1 MRKLDVGLL
10 KKRIESRI
18 NADVNNKT
26 VGGALVQ
33 VMQDDK
39 VLYMGAFG
47 SITPDGTDIV
57 PHDTMFRMASMTKP
71 ITAAAILIL
80 AGKGKLKIDDPI
92 DNYLPQYSDMN
103 IGKVTESGNIMITGK
118 AQGKIRILHL
128 LTHSSGVGTLS
139 LGDLTYAEMNSEQ
152 KSTLKGIVNYFS
164 QMPLAFEPFTREFYS
179 PFVAFDILARIVEIV
194 SGLKYDEFL
203 KKELF
208 TPLGMKDT
216 TFTPTDEQWGRMIAM
231 HDYKDGKSLQHS
243 MPKGCVFGNLPTTC
257 FCGGAG
263 LASTLDDYSAFA
275 QMLVHSGRVGN
286 LQIIAPELVNAMR
299 TPQLPHHVMP
309 GPQVWGLGVRVIT
322 DDSYG
327 RLPTGSFGWSG
338 AYGTH
343 FWVDPE
349 NRISAVYLK
358 NSLYDGGSGAVTAAH
373 FEEDVT
379 GSFQK

>member
-39 VLYMGAFG
+39 VLYRGAFG

-57 PHDTMFRMASMTKP
+57 PFDTMFRMASMTKP

-103 IGKVTESGNIMITGK
+103 IGKVTESGNIMI
-118 AQGKIRILHL
+118 I
-128 LTHSSGVGTLS
+128 
-139 LGDLTYAEMNSEQ
+139 
-152 KSTLKGIVNYFS
+152 
-164 QMPLAFEPFTREFYS
+164 
-179 PFVAFDILARIVEIV
+179 
-194 SGLKYDEFL
+194 
-203 KKELF
+203 
-208 TPLGMKDT
+208 
-216 TFTPTDEQWGRMIAM
+216 
-231 HDYKDGKSLQHS
+231 
-243 MPKGCVFGNLPTTC
+243 GNLPTTC

-286 LQIIAPELVNAMR
+286 LQIIAPELANAMR

-338 AYGTH
+338 TYGTH
-343 FWVDPE
+343 FWVDPG